1 MKDSDQEKLKQLAE
15 KNVIEFLRC
24 KQSFDYFCEKYIL
37 IEIVVGLGEK
47 LVSGAVTPNTY
58 FMNKKKHVVEQ
69 KSIEFEFD
77 EKILTEISKLG
88 EKIEKHYGK
97 PQDIEFAIHEN
108 KIYVLQSRP
117 ITTL

>member
-1 MKDSDQEKLKQLAE
+1 
-15 KNVIEFLRC
+15 
-24 KQSFDYFCEKYIL
+24 
-37 IEIVVGLGEK
+37 
-47 LVSGAVTPNTY
+47 
-58 FMNKKKHVVEQ
+58 MNKKEHKVEQ

-77 EKILTEISKLG
+77 EAVLTEISKLG

-97 PQDIEFAIHEN
+97 PQDVEFALHED